1 MTNVGLCWRTK
12 MQTILIQI
20 LIKVGS
26 SILIELL
33 RKGADELERRKDNDF
48 QQAGEVK
55 SILSGVN
62 VNGKTS

>member
-1 MTNVGLCWRTK
+1 
-12 MQTILIQI
+12 MQAILIQI

-33 RKGADELERRKDNDF
+33 RKGADELERRSDNDF

-55 SILSGVN
+55 NILSGVSI
-62 VNGKTS
+62 NGKTS